1 MQVFKTAVKIA
12 LRHPLYLLIYAV
24 GISFMGVFMTS
35 GLPSDTPAE
44 EFTPQTARFSVV
56 DRDQSALS
64 HGLTTFLQTQGTEVP
79 LQDDTLA
86 LQDAVA
92 KGDSGYILV
101 VPENFGS
108 TFMAAVAD
116 GRTMPTLDAT
126 YSYSSIEGNLS
137 DQQVNEYLRCA
148 YTYARLS
155 GDTSLASLAT
165 HTASTMKESAV
176 IQGVASENVTA
187 KGDQFV
193 FYLQYS
199 CYTLFASIVVCVGI
213 MMSIFNRTEVRRR
226 NLTSPL
232 PGVSLSLQKA
242 GGGFFIAVLVW
253 AWNSGLGFAVFN
265 HSLAGVPPFAVGL
278 MLLSS
283 LAFTTVPLAT
293 GFLLGQLGTSEFACN
308 SIGNIGGLVIA
319 FLGGAW
325 VPLTLLGPEMQA
337 IAHFSPALWYTQALT
352 SAAEMTE
359 LTPAMMAPVLGNIG
373 VLLLFAAAVFSI
385 ALVAGRL
392 RLQSAEAG
400 GNAAAQGI

>member
-1 MQVFKTAVKIA
+1 
-12 LRHPLYLLIYAV
+12 
-24 GISFMGVFMTS
+24 
-35 GLPSDTPAE
+35 
-44 EFTPQTARFSVV
+44 
-56 DRDQSALS
+56 
-64 HGLTTFLQTQGTEVP
+64 
-79 LQDDTLA
+79 
-86 LQDAVA
+86 
-92 KGDSGYILV
+92 
-101 VPENFGS
+101 
-108 TFMAAVAD
+108 
-116 GRTMPTLDAT
+116 
-126 YSYSSIEGNLS
+126 
-137 DQQVNEYLRCA
+137 CA

-165 HTASTMKESAV
+165 HAAPIMEESAV
-176 IQGVASENVTA
+176 IQEVASESVTA

-193 FYLQYS
+193 FYLQFS

-325 VPLTLLGPEMQA
+325 VSLTLLGPEMQA
-337 IAHFSPALWYTQALT
+337 IAHFSPALWYTQALA

-359 LTPAMMAPVLGNIG
+359 LTPAALAPVLGNIG